1 MLLLRVGRLN
11 VYHVG
16 SVSETCC
23 KSYCCQA
30 RSIDSGRGRFS
41 VDIVVVAP
49 GSSSVLRMLGNN
61 YSMSNVEGA
70 VKPKQIDLRIFL
82 YMICELYELL

>member
-23 KSYCCQA
+23 KSYCCEA
-30 RSIDSGRGRFS
+30 HYIDAGRRRCS
-41 VDIVVVAP
+41 VDFIIVAP
-49 GSSSVLRMLGNN
+49 GSSSVLRVLGNN
-61 YSMSNVEGA
+61 YSMSKVEGA
-70 VKPKQIDLRIFL
+70 IEPKQSDLRIYV
-82 YMICELYELL
+82 YMICEVYELL